1 MTKALR
7 HKIAFC
13 LASIGLSVSSV
24 LSASDAVLP
33 GPEPLVVTRPVS
45 EQDGLSREFQDDST
59 IPDTETAIADIT
71 RLEGRFSYTLVD
83 PLTHQYEAAIE
94 AGDLAVARET
104 LLAIQHLIHREYG
117 VLAPRQRSVLE
128 KLANVQLRSRQA
140 DEADNTYRLSHYIAM
155 RQHEDDWSFI
165 APELQSLIEWQIT
178 TGQFSR
184 ARRSLRDATDRAEGE
199 GDTYSLANF
208 MIQSAQLREFSWYCC
223 SRKYINRAIDLL
235 ETLPDDPDTAPLHTQ
250 IADLL
255 VAENDIKGAQYHYE
269 RANRLKA
276 NEDYSKPQPL
286 PGKYILP
293 YRINDSLPAFSVIER
308 NDVTNR
314 TNTTNRSEN
323 SRRTVVPDRS
333 SPIPPDLDPA
343 MVWETQIQAGQP
355 PKVARLLADPTAGG
369 VVLNRNRQ
377 DPTSSRQVYFVGAPI
392 EFVESQIY
400 FALPRSQKNA
410 DALTNM
416 SLSFRI
422 NVTRDGRVRD
432 ITAIGD
438 ARRSPLYN
446 TVRRALRVL
455 RFRPA
460 LVNGRPVDQILE
472 FTQTFPPVLA
482 PRKKDRENSN
492 TSRSPDV
499 QTSAATT
506 DRAPG

>member
-7 HKIAFC
+7 QTIALC
-13 LASIGLSVSSV
+13 LASIGLSVNSV
-24 LSASDAVLP
+24 LSASDAVVP
-33 GPEPLVVTRPVS
+33 RSEPLVVTRPVS
-45 EQDGLSREFQDDST
+45 EQDRLPREFPDDPT
-59 IPDTETAIADIT
+59 ITDTETAIADIT
-71 RLEGRFSYTLVD
+71 RSEGRFSYKLID
-83 PLTHQYEAAIE
+83 PLTHQYEAALK

-117 VLAPRQRSVLE
+117 VLAPLQRSVLD

-140 DEADNTYRLSHYIAM
+140 EEADNTYRLSHYIAM
-155 RQHEDDWSFI
+155 KQYEDDWSFI
-165 APELQSLIEWQIT
+165 APELHSLIEWQIT
-178 TGQFSR
+178 TGQFRR
-184 ARRSLRDATDRAEGE
+184 ARRSLREATELAEVE

-223 SRKYINRAIDLL
+223 NRKYINRAIDLL

-255 VAENDIKGAQYHYE
+255 VAENDTKGAQYHYE

-276 NEDYSKPQPL
+276 NKEYSKPQPL

-314 TNTTNRSEN
+314 GVS
-323 SRRTVVPDRS
+323 SRRTAVPDRS

-343 MVWETQIQAGQP
+343 MVWETQIQAGQL
-355 PKVARLLADPTAGG
+355 PKVARLLPDPTAGG

-377 DPTSSRQVYFVGAPI
+377 DPTSSRQVYFVGTPI

-400 FALPRSQKNA
+400 FALPRSQKNV

-416 SLSFRI
+416 SLSFTI

-432 ITAIGD
+432 ITAIGE
-438 ARRSPLYN
+438 ARRSPLFN

-482 PRKKDRENSN
+482 PRKKDLENSN
-492 TSRSPDV
+492 KPRSPDV
-499 QTSAATT
+499 QTSAATI
-506 DRAPG
+506 DRAPR